1 MLYVSDTLLA
11 EVTSLRVTLRREDGR
26 VLTLKIDAQGNP
38 LSVRDNTGFN
48 LGIDELTKA
57 ERHALK
63 RLVEID

>member
-11 EVTSLRVTLRREDGR
+11 EVTSLIVTLRREDGR
-26 VLTLKIDAQGNP
+26 VLTLKIDAQGSP

-48 LGIDELTKA
+48 LGVDELTKA

-63 RLVEID
+63 RLVEVD